1 MGEFDAELAQLQT
14 ILNDVNAGA
23 AQMRAVAAGD
33 ATAAGLDAVKHV
45 TGTVDPDDPDSSPVD
60 PTTNLPNV

>member
-33 ATAAGLDAVKHV
+33 ATAAGLDAVKHI
-45 TGTVDPDDPDSSPVD
+45 TGTVNTDDPHSSPVD
-60 PTTNLPNV
+60 PTTNLPKM

>member
-1 MGEFDAELAQLQT
+1 MGEFDDELAQLQT

-45 TGTVDPDDPDSSPVD
+45 TRTVNPDDPHSSPVD
-60 PTTNLPNV
+60 PTTNLPKM